1 MTTKKTFWSSQRWQ
15 SLKQASII
23 RVLCSIYW
31 FLIKIRDITLTTW
44 LCLKVAMLSKFFS
57 VQKEPYPFGEVYIS
71 LTTHPARLDAVYYTL
86 CSILVQKRKCNKII
100 LTLFKG
106 DFPNGEQDLP
116 KRLLL
121 LQKKGLEFLWCDTN
135 LKSHLKYYYA
145 MQKYPNASII
155 TIDDDTI
162 YPYSIIDNL
171 IYEYTKHPK
180 AIISLGVKQIEI
192 TNGKPIPFNEW
203 NSNIEGEPFKISKY
217 LFNQER
223 MDLLAQGVSG
233 VLYPPSILPKQTFN
247 EQETKKL
254 CPYAD
259 DIWLKCMELMAN
271 IPTVCPKTRIKI
283 HAIYFS
289 QETALFKINILENK
303 NDSQFQAI
311 LEEYKEFNLLE
322 KLKA

>member
-15 SLKQASII
+15 SIKQASII
-23 RVLCSIYW
+23 RVLSSIYW
-31 FLIKIRDITLTTW
+31 FLIKIRDITSTTW

-71 LTTHPARLDAVYYTL
+71 LTTYPARLDAVYYTL

-116 KRLLL
+116 KRILL
-121 LQKKGLEFLWCDTN
+121 LQKKGLELLWCEDN
-135 LKSHLKYYYA
+135 LKSHKKYFYA
-145 MQKYPNASII
+145 MQKYSNAIII

-162 YPYSIIDNL
+162 YPYSTVANL
-171 IYEYTKHPK
+171 VNSHISHPH

-192 TNGKPIPFNEW
+192 ENGLPTPFNEW
-203 NSNIEGEPFKISKY
+203 CSNIVGEPFKIAKQA
-217 LFNQER
+217 FNQKR
-223 MDLLAQGVSG
+223 MDFLAQGVAG
-233 VLYPPSILPKQTFN
+233 VLYPPSILPKETFN
-247 EQETKKL
+247 EQAIKRL
-254 CPYAD
+254 CIYAD
-259 DIWLKCMELMAN
+259 DFWLKCMELMAN

-311 LEEYKEFNLLE
+311 LEEYKDYNLLE